1 MATICAVMTAH
12 WAANSAMQVEVRL
25 AAAISSTVMN
35 RKTAEDASV
44 LAAANSTRPIGYLFK
59 AVNTTARMDSAH
71 ATPRKSGTR
80 YMRSLATPLSRTA
93 SDIASN
99 AILST

>member
-1 MATICAVMTAH
+1 MITAH
-12 WAANSAMQVEVRL
+12 WAANSIMQVEVRL

-35 RKTAEDASV
+35 KKTAEDASV
-44 LAAANSTRPIGYLFK
+44 LAAANSTRPIVYLRK
-59 AVNTTARMDSAH
+59 AVNTTARIESAH

-80 YMRSLATPLSRTA
+80 YMRSLATLLSSTA
-93 SDIASN
+93 SEIASN